1 MPTSAT
7 DFAICLYLSFAK
19 DDRNNQPIHG
29 KSLHAE
35 RFSDAIARALHREF
49 DHTHSAVKTVVALTG
64 ANERAVRNWFEA
76 KKGPNGEFLIALC
89 RHSDQVLETFLL
101 LAGRTDHLRAR
112 KITRAKDVLQQILTL
127 VIEIESE
134 GH

>member
-1 MPTSAT
+1 M
-7 DFAICLYLSFAK
+7 SFAK
-19 DDRNNQPIHG
+19 DDRKNQSIHG

-49 DHTHSAVKTVVALTG
+49 DHTHSAIKTVVALTG

-76 KKGPNGEFLIALC
+76 KNGPNGEFLIALC

-101 LAGRTDHLRAR
+101 LAGRRDHLRAR
-112 KITRAKDVLQQILTL
+112 KIVRAKDALQEILVLL
-127 VIEIESE
+127 SE
-134 GH
+134 LETEDR

>member
-1 MPTSAT
+1 MQAT
-7 DFAICLYLSFAK
+7 RRRWRMSFAK
-19 DDRNNQPIHG
+19 DDRKNQPIHG

-49 DHTHSAVKTVVALTG
+49 DHTHAAVKTVVALTG

-76 KKGPNGEFLIALC
+76 KNGPNGEFLIALC

-101 LAGRTDHLRAR
+101 LAGRNEHVKAKKMVEAKQKLR
-112 KITRAKDVLQQILTL
+112 
-127 VIEIESE
+127 EIFALLNDLEAD
-134 GH
+134 